1 METQSIWRGSVKSY
15 TLAFL
20 LSIILTLAAYFLA
33 TEKLLAGWILSGS
46 IALLGLIQAWVQLLI
61 FLNVGREPKPDWNL
75 SMFLFA
81 VMVTLILVF
90 LSLWIMNYLNYN
102 LM

>member
-1 METQSIWRGSVKSY
+1 MEKKSIWRGSVKSY
-15 TLAFL
+15 VTVFILSL
-20 LSIILTLAAYFLA
+20 LLTLAAYFLA
-33 TEKLLAGWILSGS
+33 TEKILSGWMLS
-46 IALLGLIQAWVQLLI
+46 GTIALLGLIQAWIQLLI

-75 SMFLFA
+75 IVFLFA